1 MRSCFPGAMLGV
13 VAHAQLYWSE
23 EVDVRVIL
31 PNLHDVQR
39 LFLNTNWAHRPRSV
53 HNLSAA

>member
-1 MRSCFPGAMLGV
+1 MLGV

-39 LFLNTNWAHRPRSV
+39 PFLNTNWVHRPRSV